1 MTNSTN
7 VVQLSGALTQ
17 DAVVVNFR
25 DTNRLARFILCV
37 NKLIKS
43 DTKGAHWIGT
53 DFNIV
58 LYNEVLEKVLDQL
71 TKGVNV
77 SLEGSLETFPY
88 TNKHGELVQT
98 IEIVASKIDIQ

>member
-25 DTNRLARFILCV
+25 DTNRLARFILRV

-43 DTKGAHWIGT
+43 DTKGPQWIAT
-53 DFNIV
+53 DFNVV
-58 LYNEVLEKVLDQL
+58 LYNEILDKVLDQL
-71 TKGVNV
+71 TKGVNFLWKVLWKPFPTPINMV
-77 SLEGSLETFPY
+77 SWFKP
-88 TNKHGELVQT
+88 
-98 IEIVASKIDIQ
+98 

>member
-1 MTNSTN
+1 MTNSRN

-25 DTNRLARFILCV
+25 DTNRLARFILRV

-58 LYNEVLEKVLDQL
+58 LYNEILDKVLDKL

-77 SLEGSLETFPY
+77 SLEGSLETFQY

-98 IEIVASKIDIQ
+98 IDIFVSEIEIQ